1 MKNFDH
7 WNNIKKDSE
16 IYFKFKYYKP
26 RQIWWMRLGC
36 NLGHEQDGKGIYFE
50 RPILIIKKFNNR
62 IFFGIPLTTKIK
74 NNPFYIKIKDKEGMI
89 RCGIIS
95 QLRLFDASR
104 LREKVGFIDIISFEK
119 IKKAIRDLF

>member
-1 MKNFDH
+1 MKKFDM
-7 WNNIKKDSE
+7 WNIVKKYSE
-16 IYFKFKYYKP
+16 INFKFKYYKP

-36 NLGHEQDGKGIYFE
+36 NMGHEQDGKGEYFE
-50 RPILIIKKFNNR
+50 RPVLIVTKFNNR

-74 NNPFYIKIKDKEGMI
+74 QNPFYIKIKDDHGII

-104 LREKVGFIDIISFEK
+104 LREKIGFVEK
-119 IKKAIRDLF
+119 ITLEEIKKAIREII